1 MTDIDTQADI
11 ELHSSDGHVTVS
23 VPLTGAVTGEWLRC
37 YQQLALATKL
47 PAAVQARQDRA
58 WMVVSVPATS
68 DQGEVAAAMDAA
80 RALIAEADAAERSPA
95 SAKVEAS
102 VRDWWAGR
110 QGNASSSPVAK
121 PGSVRAEAEA
131 EVKAEQRW
139 PMACTLVLALAVPL
153 LLPRR
158 FSLGPPWAVPAVEV
172 LLLAAIIVIDRGRI
186 DRRSALGR
194 VLALVLAS
202 VLIADAVGV
211 SGRLVVDLIEGGP
224 ETNSAADLL
233 KTGFLVWLYTIIAF
247 TLLYWVLDGGGP
259 EARFLAPRQFPDLA
273 FPQHLSPQ
281 AARPGWHPEFFDYL
295 YLGFTAATA
304 LSPTDVMPLARW
316 GKFAMTVQ
324 AVGSLMVLGLVIA
337 RAVNILK

>member
-1 MTDIDTQADI
+1 MTDIDPQADI
-11 ELHSSDGHVTVS
+11 ELHSRDGHVTVS
-23 VPLTGAVTGEWLRC
+23 VPLAGPVTGEWLRC
-37 YQQLALATKL
+37 YQQLALATKM
-47 PAAVQARQDRA
+47 PADVQARQDRA

-95 SAKVEAS
+95 NAKVEAS
-102 VRDWWAGR
+102 VRHWWAGR

-121 PGSVRAEAEA
+121 PGSVRAEAE
-131 EVKAEQRW
+131 QRW
-139 PMACTLVLALAVPL
+139 PMACTLVLAMAAPL
-153 LLPRR
+153 LLPAR
-158 FSLGPPWAVPAVEV
+158 FSLGPKWAVPAVEA
-172 LLLAAIIVIDRGRI
+172 LLLVAIIIIDRGRI
-186 DRRSALGR
+186 DRRSAVGR
-194 VLALVLAS
+194 VLALVLVS
-202 VLIADAVGV
+202 VLIADAAWVT
-211 SGRLVVDLIEGGP
+211 GRLVVDLIEGGP

-259 EARFLAPRQFPDLA
+259 EARFLAPPQFPDLA
-273 FPQHLSPQ
+273 FPQQLSPQ

>member
-1 MTDIDTQADI
+1 MTDIDSQADI

-23 VPLTGAVTGEWLRC
+23 VPLAGAVTGEWLRC
-37 YQQLALATKL
+37 YQQLALATKM
-47 PAAVQARQDRA
+47 PAAVQARRDRA

-95 SAKVEAS
+95 NAKVEAS
-102 VRDWWAGR
+102 VRHWWAGR
-110 QGNASSSPVAK
+110 QGNASSSPAAK
-121 PGSVRAEAEA
+121 PGSVQAEAGAEAER
-131 EVKAEQRW
+131 RW
-139 PMACTLVLALAVPL
+139 PMACTLVLAMAVPL
-153 LLPRR
+153 LLPPR
-158 FSLGPPWAVPAVEV
+158 FSLGPPWAVPALEI

-186 DRRSALGR
+186 DRRSAVGR
-194 VLALVLAS
+194 VLSLVLAS

-259 EARFLAPRQFPDLA
+259 EARFLAPPQFPDLA
-273 FPQHLSPQ
+273 FPQQLSPQ

-316 GKFAMTVQ
+316 GKLAMTVQ